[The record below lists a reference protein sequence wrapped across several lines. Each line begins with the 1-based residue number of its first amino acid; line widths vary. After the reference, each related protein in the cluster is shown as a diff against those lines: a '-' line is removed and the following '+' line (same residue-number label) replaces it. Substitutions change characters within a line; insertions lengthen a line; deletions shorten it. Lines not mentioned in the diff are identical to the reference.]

1 MKVRNKKMAKTTEQ
15 TKTVQLTVEELQ
27 SLGCR
32 LSNILKTIKMDQVAQ
47 AGVSLAKDRD
57 SFTFTHLATSYLS
70 SSYEV
75 FEMIIAE
82 LDDIASQLLEC
93 DDAEE
98 LEGFRNG
105 R

>member
-1 MKVRNKKMAKTTEQ
+1 
-15 TKTVQLTVEELQ
+15 
-27 SLGCR
+27 
-32 LSNILKTIKMDQVAQ
+32 
-47 AGVSLAKDRD
+47 
-57 SFTFTHLATSYLS
+57 
-70 SSYEV
+70 
-75 FEMIIAE
+75 MIIAE